1 MRPLER
7 ARQVLPDAQNVRF
20 ADGFRP
26 DLPDS
31 WLHQSAIRHFGPPV
45 SSLAE
50 GGRVKSPSFH
60 GSVIDW
66 EYCAYSEATTELAN
80 VPICSISTSTRS
92 PGPRNR
98 GGWRATPTPE
108 GVPVNRRSPTSR
120 VQTDEM

>member
-1 MRPLER
+1 MKPTER
-7 ARQVLPDAQNVRF
+7 ARQVLPDAQNMRF

-31 WLHQSAIRHFGPPV
+31 GLHQNAIRHFGPPV

-50 GGRVKSPSFH
+50 WGRVKLPSFC

-66 EYCAYSEATTELAN
+66 ECCAYSEATAELAK

-92 PGPRNR
+92 PGSKNR